1 MLISVKLQLSLVTPL
16 LSTIYQLI
24 IIHLLYFY
32 SFCETMY
39 VYKYLYK
46 PIDFLYLYNVYLCK
60 DLTFERYFNAKIIYL
75 YIYR

>member
-1 MLISVKLQLSLVTPL
+1 MLISVNLQLSLVTH
-16 LSTIYQLI
+16 SFTTTYQLI

-46 PIDFLYLYNVYLCK
+46 PIDFTYLYNVYLYK
-60 DLTFERYFNAKIIYL
+60 ALTFERYFNAKIIYL
-75 YIYR
+75 YIYS